1 MFYRIGKLVIRSP
14 FSIRRPKSDEDC
26 LILKTLRSFPPAHP
40 ATKAALTVLDR
51 LEIKKGARIL
61 DIGCGSGILGLAAAL
76 KNGGSTLG
84 CDISLSAI
92 RASRQNA
99 VMNRMDDRLHLFRG
113 SADAV
118 TGSFDLILA
127 NLHAVTHMEILN
139 HYRRLTSKNGGFLSV
154 SGFYDVQIAAME
166 KALAQQGFAVLEKV
180 MVHAWAAATT
190 PEGSFSW
197 VGMGLKR
204 FE

>member
-99 VMNRMDDRLHLFRG
+99 VMNRLDDRLHLFRG

-139 HYRRLTSKNGGFLSV
+139 HYRRLTSKNGGFLIV